1 MAMFALSQNARAQ
14 DSGDSWRIP
23 SEKGRFHVF
32 LLMGQS
38 NMAGYGQL
46 QPGDE
51 KPIAGALMLRGW
63 KPEEY
68 KWEPARHPIHNR
80 LDSDQFGLGGPF
92 AQAYRDA
99 HPGVTVG
106 LIPVAWGG
114 APISQLNKGTDAY
127 ADAIAKAKLAK
138 EKGVLKGVL
147 WHQGESDT
155 VEPGDAEAYAG
166 RLKKLA
172 LDIRSDLGEPD
183 LPFIAGNLAEFY
195 GTGREHDASDRVA
208 RINQVRA
215 ALRDLPN
222 RVSHAAF
229 VESAGLGSHDQN
241 KVHFD
246 RDSLIVFGRR
256 YAAAYATLDMRP
268 EPDRDKARRP
278 DWLLDGSAYK
288 AGVYQSKRADEI
300 VLSNGLVRRTFRL
313 APNAATV
320 GLDNL
325 ATGEAILRGV
335 KPEAMVEI
343 DGVPYE
349 IGGLKGQPNYAFLR
363 PEWIDDLKAA
373 PAAFQ
378 FAGFEIGKPKERL
391 GWKQVRHHAPNLK
404 WPPDGVYLRMDYRMP
419 APTAEVLTGGA
430 PQPSDLGRK
439 QLIADDFKT
448 LDKVWKVHA
457 SKANPR
463 SSFENE
469 GKVGEIYTPENTCVF
484 VERPL
489 PPETRIVEA
498 TIDAGTDKSAS
509 WGPGIALVWPN
520 RAIKFNLRPGGHQD
534 NPGVPSFGAWDGA
547 GAYPEVGGRLKLD
560 LNQPWTLRL
569 RLEEGAVLCEA
580 KPQGGGWKTYGTFR
594 VDPSLGAPAAL
605 RVGKMDLSGGAE
617 DFGDAGELVRL
628 RVLRFAA
635 YGAMDAAALAALSR
649 EMEGKRQVCVSVHY
663 ELYDGLPVFS
673 KWITVHNNGAAAVTV
688 NRFTSEILA
697 AVEYGSAVES
707 REYGVQAP
715 NIHVD
720 TDYAFASFNAEDA
733 NHQAVHW
740 EADPDY
746 ETQVNYQRLTPCLLQ
761 VGPGIGPG
769 QEIAAGGSFDSFHAF
784 VLPYDSYDR
793 ERNGLALRRMYR
805 TIAPWIT
812 ENPLMMHARFADWDR
827 VKLAIDQCAEVGFEM
842 VILTFG
848 SGFDL
853 EDESEPN
860 LARARQLADYARG
873 KGIEIGTYSL
883 LASRSVGGGNDVVMP
898 AGKSPTFGNSPCIGS
913 KWGQNYFRKLRQFYE
928 KTGFRLLEHDG
939 SYPGDVCAATDHP
952 GHRGLEDSQ
961 WTQWRTISDFYKW
974 CRANGVFLNVPD
986 YYYLNGS
993 NKCGMGYRETNWSLP
1008 REQQVIHTRQNIYD
1022 GTWEKTPS
1030 MGWMFVPLTEYH
1042 GGGAAATIE
1051 PLNEH
1056 LDHYEKM
1063 IVSNLGAGVQ
1073 ACYRGPR
1080 LYDTDDTKAMVKKW
1094 VDFFKKHREILE
1106 SDIIHLRRAD
1116 GRDIDYFLHVNPA
1129 GKEKAMLVAFNP
1141 LRETVSRTIQVPL
1154 YYSGL
1159 TQTVRIRE
1167 QEGAARK
1174 YALARDHSVTLQVR
1188 VPPEG
1193 MTWFVVE

>member
-1 MAMFALSQNARAQ
+1 MRWKRLSKHFALGGIIMVMSALSQNARAQ

-51 KPIAGALMLRGW
+51 KPIPGVLMLRGW
-63 KPEEY
+63 KPKDY

-80 LDSDQFGLGGPF
+80 LDSDQFSLAGPF

-114 APISQLNKGTDAY
+114 APISQLNKGRDAY

-138 EKGVLKGVL
+138 ERGVLKGVL

-195 GTGREHDASDRVA
+195 GTGPEHNAPDRVA

-215 ALRDLPN
+215 VLRDLPN
-222 RVSHAAF
+222 RVSHVAF
-229 VESAGLGSHDQN
+229 VESAGLKSPDQYM
-241 KVHFD
+241 VHFD

-256 YAAAYATLDMRP
+256 YAAAYATMEMRQ
-268 EPDRDKARRP
+268 EPDRDKAQRP
-278 DWLLDGSAYK
+278 DWLLDGSPYK
-288 AGVYQSKRADEI
+288 AGVYRGKRADEI
-300 VLSNGLVRRTFRL
+300 ILSNGLVRRTFRL

-343 DGVPYE
+343 DGVRYE

-404 WPPDGVYLRMDYRMP
+404 WPPEGVYLRMDYRMP
-419 APTAEVLTGGA
+419 AHTAGVLIGGA
-430 PQPSDLGRK
+430 PQPSGM
-439 QLIADDFKT
+439 
-448 LDKVWKVHA
+448 
-457 SKANPR
+457 
-463 SSFENE
+463 E
-469 GKVGEIYTPENTCVF
+469 
-484 VERPL
+484 
-489 PPETRIVEA
+489 PP
-498 TIDAGTDKSAS
+498 
-509 WGPGIALVWPN
+509 
-520 RAIKFNLRPGGHQD
+520 
-534 NPGVPSFGAWDGA
+534 
-547 GAYPEVGGRLKLD
+547 
-560 LNQPWTLRL
+560 
-569 RLEEGAVLCEA
+569 
-580 KPQGGGWKTYGTFR
+580 
-594 VDPSLGAPAAL
+594 
-605 RVGKMDLSGGAE
+605 
-617 DFGDAGELVRL
+617 
-628 RVLRFAA
+628 
-635 YGAMDAAALAALSR
+635 ALAAR
-649 EMEGKRQVCVSVHY
+649 NAEMENERQVCVSVHY
-663 ELYDGLPVFS
+663 EMYDGLPVFS
-673 KWITVHNNGAAAVTV
+673 KWITVQNDGDRAITV

-697 AVEYGSAVES
+697 AAEYGSAVES

-715 NIHVD
+715 NVHVD

-769 QEIAAGGSFDSFHAF
+769 QEIAPGGSFESFRAF

-812 ENPLMMHARFADWDR
+812 ENPLMMHARFADWER

-848 SGFDL
+848 SGFDI
-853 EDESEPN
+853 EDDSEQN
-860 LARARQLADYARG
+860 LARARQLSEYARI

-913 KWGQNYFRKLRQFYE
+913 KWGQDYFRKLRQFYE
-928 KTGFRLLEHDG
+928 KTGFLLLEHDG

-961 WTQWRTISDFYKW
+961 WTQWRCISDFYKW
-974 CRANGVFLNVPD
+974 CRANGVYLNVPD

-1008 REQQVIHTRQNIYD
+1008 REQQVIHTRQNIHD

-1051 PLNEH
+1051 PLHEH

-1063 IVSNLGAGVQ
+1063 MVSNLGAGVQ

-1080 LYDTDDTKAMVKKW
+1080 LYDTDETKAMVKKW
-1094 VDFFKKHREILE
+1094 VDWYKKHREILE

-1129 GKEKAMLVAFNP
+1129 GKEKAMLVVFNP
-1141 LRETVSRTIQVPL
+1141 LGREVRKTVSVPL
-1154 YYSGL
+1154 YYAGL
-1159 TQTVRIRE
+1159 TKRAKVSENGGRAGKYTLSRDNKIELEVAVPAG
-1167 QEGAARK
+1167 GAK
-1174 YALARDHSVTLQVR
+1174 
-1188 VPPEG
+1188 
-1193 MTWFVVE
+1193 WFVIE